1 MSGPL
6 RGQDGRLRPIWRIAL
21 FFLVFLVVVLV
32 VGFGVTMLAPGVVAT
47 SLLPAAL
54 ASWVGAIVASWWATE
69 RLEGVPLASLGLPL
83 DRLAGGELA
92 KGFLLG
98 AVMIGIACLA
108 LAASGSATWSLD
120 PGGPSAG
127 PLLRSFVSL
136 TAFLLVAAWTEEL
149 LFRGYPLQAVAEA
162 AGPTAA
168 IVVTSIFFSIAHA
181 ANPGLAGELLDGVT
195 MAEIL
200 PLLNLGLAGVVLG
213 LAFWRTF
220 SIWFATGVHLG
231 WNWLMGFL
239 ADLPVSGLEGGT
251 PGYALFDT
259 PGWDVTID
267 GPRLWTGGTFGP
279 EGGLAVTAAAI
290 LGIGWLLWTDRLDR
304 SLRVRAL
311 RPLADRG
318 RAAPSTG
325 ESSDG

>member
-1 MSGPL
+1 MSGIL
-6 RGQDGRLRPIWRIAL
+6 RGAGDRLRPIWRIGL
-21 FFLVFLVVVLV
+21 FFLVFL
-32 VGFGVTMLAPGVVAT
+32 GVAVALGTAVTLLNPELVAT

-54 ASWVGAIVASWWATE
+54 SAWLAALAASWWATE

-83 DRLAGGELA
+83 DGLTVGELA

-98 AVMIGIACLA
+98 AVLIGAACLA
-108 LAASGSATWSLD
+108 LAATGSATWSLD
-120 PGGPSAG
+120 PGGLSAG
-127 PLLRSFVSL
+127 PLLGTFASL
-136 TAFLLVAAWTEEL
+136 TAFLFLAAWTEEL

-168 IVVTSIFFSIAHA
+168 ILGTSVLFSLAHA
-181 ANPGLAGELLDGVT
+181 ANPGLAGELLDGVS

-200 PLLNLGLAGVVLG
+200 PLVNLGLAGVVLG
-213 LAFWRTF
+213 LAFWRTY

-251 PGYALFDT
+251 PGFALFDT
-259 PGWDVTID
+259 PGWSVTIE
-267 GPRLWTGGTFGP
+267 GPALWTGGTFGP
-279 EGGLAVTAAAI
+279 EGGLAVTAASL
-290 LGIGWLLWTDRLDR
+290 LGIGWLLWTDRLER

-318 RAAPSTG
+318 RSAPSPGASG
-325 ESSDG
+325 EG